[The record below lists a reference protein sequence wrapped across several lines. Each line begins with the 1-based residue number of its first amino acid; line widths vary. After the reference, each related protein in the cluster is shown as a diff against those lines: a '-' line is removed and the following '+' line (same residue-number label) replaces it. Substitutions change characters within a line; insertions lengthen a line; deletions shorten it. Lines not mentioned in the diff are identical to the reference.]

1 MSKIAINQ
9 MTFYYSDFYHPIF
22 ENVSLSL
29 DTDWKLGLIG
39 RNGRGK
45 STFFRLLMNELAPVS
60 GTITGAVSVEYFP
73 YEADTG
79 YRNTLDVLKENIGG
93 LRSLEL
99 RMEEIVE
106 RGCEEEFTEYNECMD
121 RYLAL
126 DGFEM
131 ESRIRREFA
140 SMQLSEELL
149 ERDYQTLSGGERT
162 RMDIIA
168 LFLRKNRFVLLDE
181 PTNHLD
187 IAGKA
192 ELAEYLKRK
201 KGFIIVSHD
210 RDFLDQVVDHILSIN
225 KATIEIEK
233 GNYSSWL
240 RNKEQK
246 EQFEFRTRERLVRE
260 IAQLERHSEQTR
272 DWAGVA
278 NTQKYRFAGH
288 ARTNGCQAYMRQAKH
303 AEEQILENLQ
313 EKKELLKNFEEA
325 KQLELCQQETEAG
338 WLLRTKE
345 LSFAYPN
352 SRVQVL
358 QGVDMKLTPGERL
371 WIKGRNG
378 TGKSTLLKLLAGRL
392 ELSEE
397 AVQQYDVRELQSG
410 TTGDRQKKSLSML
423 ERADNLQIS
432 FAGQEPLWQQGT
444 IAEHFSLPEQKEQ
457 WERFLEFCHCF
468 DLPENFLTRPLETY
482 SSGEQKKID
491 IARALS
497 EPNQILFLDE
507 PLNYMDTYF
516 REQLE
521 AAILAC
527 TPTLIFVEHEERF
540 GKNVA
545 TRILE
550 LA

>member
-22 ENVSLSL
+22 ENVNLSL

-45 STFFRLLMNELAPVS
+45 SSFFRLLMGKLTPVS
-60 GTITGAVSVEYFP
+60 GTITGAVNVEYFP
-73 YEADTG
+73 YEADTR
-79 YRNTLDVLKENIGG
+79 YQNTLDVLKENIGG

-99 RMEEIVE
+99 RMEKIVACG
-106 RGCEEEFTEYNECMD
+106 REEEFAEYNECMEQ
-121 RYLAL
+121 YLAQ

-131 ESRIRREFA
+131 ESRIRKEFA
-140 SMQLSEELL
+140 GMGLSPELL
-149 ERDYQTLSGGERT
+149 ERDYLTLSGGERT

-233 GNYSSWL
+233 GNYSTWL

-278 NTQKYRFAGH
+278 NTQKYRFASH
-288 ARTNGCQAYMRQAKH
+288 ARTNGCRAYMRQAKH

-338 WLLRTKE
+338 WLLRTRN
-345 LSFAYPN
+345 LSFSYPD

-358 QGVDMKLTPGERL
+358 QAVDMKLAPGERL

-378 TGKSTLLKLLAGRL
+378 TGKSTLLKLLAGKL
-392 ELSEE
+392 ELPKEVIQRNGAEE
-397 AVQQYDVRELQSG
+397 MQSG
-410 TTGDRQKKSLSML
+410 KAEGELKGERML
-423 ERADNLQIS
+423 ERADDLQIS
-432 FAGQEPLWQQGT
+432 FAGQEPLWQKGT
-444 IAEHFSLPEQKEQ
+444 VAEYFSLPEQKEQ
-457 WERFLEFCHCF
+457 WEHFLELCHCF
-468 DLPENFLTRPLETY
+468 DLPEDFLTRPLETY

-497 EPNQILFLDE
+497 EPNQVLFLDE

-521 AAILAC
+521 AAILAY

-545 TRILE
+545 TRVLE
-550 LA
+550 L